1 MKQFSAW
8 ADGIAQSVPAAQRE
22 MYVKL
27 NVADT
32 GKGGYI
38 KVTSEAGRWS
48 CLFGV
53 FAQAM
58 DCSQKIHI

>member
-1 MKQFSAW
+1 MKQFPAW

-38 KVTSEAGRWS
+38 KVTSEAGRGS

-53 FAQAM
+53 FA
-58 DCSQKIHI
+58 